1 MNYSSIIDHLASC
14 GYQVSATEFCLIP
27 AINIQC
33 SIAGHDIT
41 LLHLKSEELTGMPS
55 FYLKSPKE
63 YGRIAHTLE
72 DKTFDVASICVNVP
86 DSVSINFEVP
96 ELVFEESLKR
106 HISLLESCL
115 SDPQWNE
122 EELLREFLAGW
133 NHIQDQKYDDFL
145 CLSDKGE
152 FELLNILP
160 PKRGT
165 KYGLN
170 SCHFG
175 IPQDYKQKSDF
186 SVVNDHLSNRGK
198 PNGIGC
204 IVPLQSL
211 IPAPWQNADLKEWYL
226 QILDL
231 ISPDLF
237 DSLNRTLGQTRDHSF
252 WLVFNADTLS
262 GKTWFGIH
270 FLLKNSTKG
279 KKCLPLNLKN
289 LEFWDLKAMN
299 VRLFNKDRVMPR
311 SGAIQELQNKK
322 VLLIGCG
329 SVGSQIANQ
338 LSSTGIGHLT
348 LSDSDSFSLDNLYR
362 HSLPASY
369 ISWPKTWGLK
379 SELTKKY
386 PWLDVE
392 VMSSELLSL
401 RYENILNTFDLII
414 IAIGS
419 PTQERI
425 FHDYCVRNSIETAV
439 INTWVEGYGI
449 GGHAVIDIPDS
460 KGCLRCAYVDPIDFS
475 RGLASNLNFLKPNQK
490 LTKNLAGCGNAF
502 LPYSNLSALQ
512 TALVSSNLATKFL
525 LGQLHTSSKVS
536 WKGSDIDVIQ
546 AGFHLT
552 DRYSVFSKSLE
563 TLPLLNSGCDLCND

>member
-1 MNYSSIIDHLASC
+1 MNYSSIIDHLKSC
-14 GYQVSATEFCLIP
+14 GYQVSVTEFCLIP
-27 AINIQC
+27 MISVEC

-41 LLHLKSEELTGMPS
+41 LLHLKIEELTGMPS
-55 FYLKSPKE
+55 FFLKHPNK

-72 DKTFDVASICVNVP
+72 DKTFNVASICVNVP

-106 HISLLESCL
+106 HISLLENCL
-115 SDPQWNE
+115 SDPKWNE
-122 EELLREFLAGW
+122 DELLREFLAGW
-133 NHIQDQKYDDFL
+133 NHIQDQKYEDFL

-160 PKRGT
+160 PQKDI

-175 IPQDYKQKSDF
+175 IPQEFEQKPEF
-186 SVVNDHLSNRGK
+186 SVINDHIINRGK
-198 PNGIGC
+198 PNGHGC
-204 IVPLQSL
+204 IVPLQKL
-211 IPAPWQNADLKEWYL
+211 IPAPWQSADLKDWYL
-226 QILDL
+226 QILNF
-231 ISPDLF
+231 ISPDVF
-237 DSLNRTLGQTRDHSF
+237 DSLNRTLGQTRAHSF
-252 WLVFNADTLS
+252 WLVFNADTPS
-262 GKTWFGIH
+262 GITWFGIH
-270 FLLKNSTKG
+270 FHLKNSIKSKKG
-279 KKCLPLNLKN
+279 LPLNSKH
-289 LEFWDLKAMN
+289 LEFWELKAMN
-299 VRLFNKDRVMPR
+299 VRLFNKERVMPR

-338 LSSTGIGHLT
+338 LASTGIGHLT

-386 PWLDVE
+386 PWLNVE
-392 VMSSELLSL
+392 FMFSELLSL

-425 FHDYCVRNSIETAV
+425 FHDYCVKNSIETAV
-439 INTWVEGYGI
+439 LNTWVEGYGI

-460 KGCLRCAYVDPIDFS
+460 KGCLRCAYVDPLDFS

-512 TALVSSNLATKFL
+512 TALIASSLATKFL
-525 LGQLHTSSKVS
+525 MGQLHSSSKVS
-536 WKGSDIDVIQ
+536 WKGSDFDVIQ
-546 AGFHLT
+546 AGLHLT
-552 DRYSVFSKSLE
+552 DRYSAFSKSLE
-563 TLPLLNSGCDLCND
+563 VLPLLNSGCDLCND